1 MKQIHGQDKWQLY
14 IIDKNMPADAGFKS
28 TSLLLNK
35 NHEYIGVFPNRISKI
50 CRKTRLFFCPYI
62 SFKSPKDGHLN
73 TNVFRVVNISQYQ
86 LFRETLSQTQGIF
99 TSPVT

>member
-14 IIDKNMPADAGFKS
+14 IIDKNMPQQAYIYRKLPADAGFKS

-50 CRKTRLFFCPYI
+50 CRKNQAFFLPLYI
-62 SFKSPKDGHLN
+62 
-73 TNVFRVVNISQYQ
+73 V
-86 LFRETLSQTQGIF
+86 
-99 TSPVT
+99 